1 MTPRPRSSP
10 ILDGR
15 SCLVDVL
22 KRAGYSTTTEAVAQ
36 YAVFLHPDTVAQT
49 QARNLFMVVRN
60 HRERGN
66 PCEKDGIFV
75 MQCDNDSPTRG
86 FLWSAGRSGTPKDRT
101 GLWFCHIW
109 QRSQDYLSYTALW
122 NICAIPEFL
131 AALTDKDDG
140 VRAALRYRAFELY
153 GAFPHDDAQPEK
165 PPSYAELNW
174 RQPHPAVGKNL
185 EEVLRARLRACRK
198 SRVAL
203 SAGKFGWLFSDFRP
217 DAEFAPEES
226 SFR

>member
-1 MTPRPRSSP
+1 M
-10 ILDGR
+10 LEGR

-22 KRAGYSTTTEAVAQ
+22 KRAGYSTTTRAVAE
-36 YAVFLHPDTVAQT
+36 YAVFLHPDTVVQSR
-49 QARNLFMVVRN
+49 ARNLFMVVRN
-60 HRERGN
+60 DQERGK

-86 FLWSAGRSGTPKDRT
+86 FLWSAGRPGTSSRT

-131 AALTDKDDG
+131 AALSDKDAG

-153 GAFPHDDAQPEK
+153 GAFPQDEAQPER
-165 PPSYAELNW
+165 PRSYAELRW
-174 RQPHPAVGKNL
+174 RQPHPAPVKNL
-185 EEVLRARLRACRK
+185 EETLRAGLRAARK
-198 SRVAL
+198 SRAAI
-203 SAGKFGWLFSDFRP
+203 SAGRFGWLFSDFQP
-217 DAEFAPEES
+217 DAEFAAEES
-226 SFR
+226 RA